1 MVDTQLLP
9 KPSAEHGAP
18 VRSDQGEDKKRGPDP
33 VVGIGLV
40 ILGVLVM
47 GIGGAAT
54 FHYVFNIGTAI
65 AIVGALVFLVSVVL
79 SSLRD
84 RSPSFS
90 RGPSAKPSTQMRS
103 PQKKLSGPRAS
114 V

>member
-1 MVDTQLLP
+1 MVDTQHLP
-9 KPSAEHGAP
+9 EQSA
-18 VRSDQGEDKKRGPDP
+18 DQAGKKRGPDP

-40 ILGVLVM
+40 ILGILVM

-65 AIVGALVFLVSVVL
+65 LIVGALVFLVSVVL
-79 SSLRD
+79 SSLKD
-84 RSPSFS
+84 R
-90 RGPSAKPSTQMRS
+90 
-103 PQKKLSGPRAS
+103 KLSGPRAP